1 LKEVLGNTNASKEEL
16 ESKTKELSDEL
27 MKVWQ
32 KLYQQP
38 GAEQAN
44 AWTTSGSKPDD
55 GVVDGEV
62 ETDGNTTRV

>member
-1 LKEVLGNTNASKEEL
+1 LWKTDASKEEL
-16 ESKTKELSDEL
+16 ESKAKDLSDEL

-38 GAEQAN
+38 WDN
-44 AWTTSGSKPDD
+44 ASSWEASKNND

-62 ETDGNTTRV
+62 ENEGSTTRV